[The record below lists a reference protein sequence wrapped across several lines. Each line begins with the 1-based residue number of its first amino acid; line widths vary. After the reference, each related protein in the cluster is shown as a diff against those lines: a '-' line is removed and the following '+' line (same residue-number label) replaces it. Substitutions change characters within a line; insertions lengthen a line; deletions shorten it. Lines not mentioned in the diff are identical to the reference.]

1 MPRTKA
7 RAAQDDYLALINQF
21 PLASIQNDK
30 QLDAAITMLDSL
42 LAREPLKSGEEQYL
56 GALTD
61 LVEHYEEH
69 HVNIESATD
78 GAMLQ
83 HLMDSK
89 NATQSDVVKGT
100 GIQKSTISEVLA
112 DKRTLSRANV
122 QKVCE
127 FFGVSTRLFADIKR

>member
-1 MPRTKA
+1 MHAKDPRPNP
-7 RAAQDDYLALINQF
+7 DYLALIKQF
-21 PLASIQNDK
+21 PLASIKNDK
-30 QLDAAITMLDSL
+30 QLDAAIVMVDSL
-42 LAREPLKSGEEQYL
+42 LARSGLTEGEEQYL

-69 HVNIESATD
+69 HVVIAPATD

-89 NATQSDVVKGT
+89 NTTQADVVKGT

>member
-1 MPRTKA
+1 VPKTKPSSA
-7 RAAQDDYLALINQF
+7 SDEYLVLIKQF
-21 PLASIQNDK
+21 PLVSIQSDA
-30 QLDAAITMLDSL
+30 QLEAAIEVIDSL
-42 LAREPLKSGEEQYL
+42 LAREPLAEGEEQYL

-61 LVEHYEEH
+61 LVEHYEAH
-69 HVNIESATD
+69 HIHIEAPTD

-89 NATQSDVVKGT
+89 GVNQSDVAKET
-100 GIQKSTISEVLA
+100 GIHKSTISEVLK

-127 FFGVSTRLFADIKR
+127 YFQVSTSLFADIRR